1 MKNIFVAGASRGL
14 GFFLVKKYLED
25 GHTVFAGV
33 RDTGSSQFKDLQQ
46 KYPDTLLPVIIEVR
60 DTESVTLAAKAVSE
74 QADHIDILINNAG
87 VHCDSSFDILEETNL
102 DESLFVYDVNAI
114 GPVRVAKAFLPLL
127 RAKGGKIINISSES
141 GSIGDCK
148 REKEFDY
155 CMSKAALNMGTK
167 LLSNYLRKD
176 NIMVLAI
183 QPGWMRT
190 DMGGANAALDPYETA
205 CRLAALFDGY
215 NDMDAPI
222 FIDNEGRPLP
232 W

>member
-14 GFFLVKKYLED
+14 GFFLAKKYLED
-25 GHTVFAGV
+25 GHKVFAGV
-33 RDTGSSQFKDLQQ
+33 RTIDSPQLKDLIE
-46 KYPDTLLPVIIEVR
+46 KYPDTLLPIIIEVT
-60 DTESVTLAAKAVSE
+60 DTTSVNKAAKKVSE
-74 QADHIDILINNAG
+74 QTEILDILINNAG
-87 VHCDSSFDILEETNL
+87 VHCDSSFDILEDTNL
-102 DESLFVYDVNAI
+102 DESLFVYDVNAV
-114 GPVRVAKAFLPLL
+114 GPMRVSKAFLPLL
-127 RAKGGKIINISSES
+127 RVKGGKIINISSES

-176 NIMVLAI
+176 NIMVLTI

-190 DMGGANAALDPYETA
+190 DMGGANASLDPYETA
-205 CRLAALFDGY
+205 CKLVSLFNRY

-222 FIDNEGRPLP
+222 FIDNEGLPLP

>member
-25 GHTVFAGV
+25 GHKVFAGV
-33 RDTGSSQFKDLQQ
+33 RNTDSSQINNLLEI
-46 KYPDTLLPVIIEVR
+46 YPKTLIPVIIEVR
-60 DTESVTLAAKAVSE
+60 DTESVTLAAKVVSE
-74 QADHIDILINNAG
+74 KVEHIDVLINNAG

-102 DESLFVYDVNAI
+102 DESLLVYDVNAM
-114 GPVRVAKAFLPLL
+114 GPIRVTKAFLPLL
-127 RAKGGKIINISSES
+127 RKNGGKVINISSES

-176 NIMVLAI
+176 NIMVLTI

-190 DMGGANAALDPYETA
+190 DMGGAHAALDPYETA
-205 CRLAALFDGY
+205 CKLVALFDGY
-215 NDMDAPI
+215 HDMDAPI
-222 FIDNEGRPLP
+222 FIDNEGNPLP

>member
-1 MKNIFVAGASRGL
+1 MKHIFVAGASRGL

-25 GHTVFAGV
+25 GHKVFAGV
-33 RDTGSSQFKDLQQ
+33 RNADSPQLKDLQER
-46 KYPDTLLPVIIEVR
+46 YPHTFLPVIIEVR
-60 DTESVTLAAKAVSE
+60 DTASVNSAAEIVSE
-74 QADHIDILINNAG
+74 NVNHIDILINNAG
-87 VHCDSSFDILEETNL
+87 VHCDSSFDKLEDTNL
-102 DESLFVYDVNAI
+102 DDNLFVYDINAL
-114 GPVRVAKAFLPLL
+114 GPIRVAKAFLPLL
-127 RAKGGKIINISSES
+127 RAKGGKVINISSES

-155 CMSKAALNMGTK
+155 CMSKAALNMGVK

-176 NIMVLAI
+176 NVMVLAI

-205 CRLAALFDGY
+205 CKLASLFDHY

-222 FIDNEGRPLP
+222 FIDNEGKPLP